1 MNILVVSPRPP
12 WPANKADAMTVDK
25 MVRFLASRGHQLD
38 LICFAENER
47 ENQSVRDGLNQICRS
62 IDTVILPTWKSF
74 LTTALGLLNALP
86 LQVNYYR
93 SKNMKDLVGQKIE
106 NRDYDIIYTHL
117 IRMAE
122 YTRELNLPKVLGLQV
137 SQALNLGRMIK
148 YNSNP
153 FLKLFYQIE
162 LTKVKSYEATVAR
175 DFDRVL
181 LCGQSDIDILNET
194 VPAQNAV
201 VCPHGQDI
209 PSLAELRKIQK
220 QPGVI
225 AMSGVMSTHT
235 NAEAVLWFAKQIFPL
250 VQRKYSEAEF
260 WIIGRNPNRRIKN
273 LKRNPKIKVL
283 GEVPNLYEWLAKASI
298 AVAPVRIAAG
308 MQNKIVQAMAC
319 ELPVVSTT
327 AANEGI
333 GAQPNE
339 HIIIKDDPQEFS
351 EALIELL
358 NNREKRIRIGEAAR
372 KFVEQYWSWNYHFQ
386 RQEKIFLE
394 VVKMHK
400 GKKIISGEDDRVRS
414 ER

>member
-1 MNILVVSPRPP
+1 MNVLVASPRPP
-12 WPANKADAMTVDK
+12 WPANKADAMTVDH
-25 MVRFLASRGHQLD
+25 MVRFLANRGHAVD
-38 LICFAENER
+38 LICFAENEQ
-47 ENQSVRDGLNQICRS
+47 ENQLVRDGLNQVCRS
-62 IDTVILPTWKSF
+62 IDTVVLPVWESF
-74 LTTALGLLNALP
+74 AITALGLVNSLP

-93 SKNMKDLVGQKIE
+93 SGRMKQLVEHKVAIG
-106 NRDYDIIYTHL
+106 DYDIVYTHL

-122 YTRELNLPKVLGLQV
+122 YTRHLNLPKVLGLQV

-162 LTKVKSYEATVAR
+162 LARVKSYEATVAQ

-181 LCGQSDIDILNET
+181 LCGQSDIDSLNET
-194 VPAQNAV
+194 LPVQNAV

-209 PSLAELRKIQK
+209 PSLSELRKTEK

-235 NAEAVLWFAKQIFPL
+235 NVEAVLWFAREVFPL
-250 VQRKYSEAEF
+250 VLRKYPESEF
-260 WIIGRNPNRRIKN
+260 WIVGRNPTRRIRN

-283 GEVPNLYEWLAKASI
+283 GEVSNLYEWLAKASI

-319 ELPVVSTT
+319 ELPVVSTA

-333 GAQPNE
+333 GAKPNE
-339 HIIIKDDPQEFS
+339 HIIIKDDPREYS

-358 NNREKRIRIGEAAR
+358 HDREKRIRIGKAAR
-372 KFVEQYWSWNYHFQ
+372 KFVEQYWSWDYHFQ

-394 VVKMHK
+394 VAKLNK
-400 GKKIISGEDDRVRS
+400 GRKIISSEDNRVRS
-414 ER
+414 D